1 MTYHHIQWDN
11 DEKTVVLQSYE
22 RGSTK
27 SDLYQLAEKSNKM
40 LASVPHRVHLIIDE
54 RNIKLLLTTSDI
66 KYLEKMTPKNQ
77 GAVVMILPKLELRYK
92 KLVNDMAVTVAPHAF
107 GEPYFVETIEQ
118 AREFLQTH
126 FNVTYEVADKS

>member
-1 MTYHHIQWDN
+1 
-11 DEKTVVLQSYE
+11 
-22 RGSTK
+22 
-27 SDLYQLAEKSNKM
+27 
-40 LASVPHRVHLIIDE
+40 
-54 RNIKLLLTTSDI
+54 
-66 KYLEKMTPKNQ
+66 
-77 GAVVMILPKLELRYK
+77 MILPKLELRYK